1 MPAPAINV
9 ITKLKELRRL
19 GAVLGEH
26 GLGKLRFSNPKTI
39 VSSLRKASPD
49 VRKVVSKTVSED
61 LGRIEAE
68 LSRITKLRAA
78 VKATDPAMY
87 KVMTQRAKTLS
98 RYATNL
104 EYSMPFFKQ
113 TGMDRVKRMAGLGF
127 NAWWGGSSL
136 YDAYKDAREGN
147 YSNAAF
153 HLAMAPLFG
162 LGSVANHAARG
173 LSAAGKA
180 PRLAKALAAFGTA
193 ERKMVAAGKYGT
205 SGNAITRWMMRHPY
219 LTSEGVGTAI
229 GAPTMLSAFIDK
241 PPETDAPLVTDGNAR
256 TPSSATGPL
265 GFIKNKPDWLKDP
278 YVTSFRGIGLTQND
292 VDSLSKMDDGQI
304 ADWLIRNGAVK

>member
-9 ITKLKELRRL
+9 ITKLKDLRRL
-19 GAVLGEH
+19 GGVLGAH
-26 GLGKLRFSNPKTI
+26 GLGKLRFSSPKAI
-39 VSSLRKASPD
+39 VSALRKASPE
-49 VRKVVSKTVSED
+49 VRKAVSNTVSDD
-61 LGRIEAE
+61 LGRITAE
-68 LSRITKLRAA
+68 LERVSKLRAA
-78 VKATDPAMY
+78 VKGTDPAMY
-87 KVMTQRAKTLS
+87 EALTQRAKTLS

-113 TGMDRVKRMAGLGF
+113 TGMDRAKRMAGLGF
-127 NAWWGGSSL
+127 NAWWGGQSL
-136 YDAYKDAREGN
+136 YDAYNDAKEGN

-153 HLAMAPLFG
+153 HLAMAPMFG

-180 PRLAKALAAFGTA
+180 PRLAKALSAFGMA

-229 GAPTMLSAFIDK
+229 GAPTMLSAFVNK
-241 PPETDAPLVTDGNAR
+241 PPEMSDMASGDIHPKGHGHSPLLRSSSNSGN
-256 TPSSATGPL
+256 G
-265 GFIKNKPDWLKDP
+265 P